1 MLNILA
7 FSSPQYM
14 ILYIA
19 VVFLDMAL
27 SGKFSNA
34 RLVYSFAR
42 VSFGLLVIYGINQ
55 LLQGGAI

>member
-1 MLNILA
+1 
-7 FSSPQYM
+7 M

-27 SGKFSNA
+27 SGKFSNE

-42 VSFGLLVIYGINQ
+42 VSFGLLAIYGINQ

>member
-1 MLNILA
+1 
-7 FSSPQYM
+7 M

-34 RLVYSFAR
+34 RLVYSFIR
-42 VSFGLLVIYGINQ
+42 VSVGILVIYGVSQ
-55 LLQGGAI
+55 LLQGGAS